1 MFSGRLGKFREI
13 AGYLM
18 YYFSYLVG
26 NILCMFG
33 IAFSTWFFF
42 ISDDGFRYL
51 WGAGNFLLIV
61 LWYFMMK
68 FGWLHVRSNWD
79 DYL

>member
-1 MFSGRLGKFREI
+1 MFSGRLGKFREVAI
-13 AGYLM
+13 YLM
-18 YYFSYLVG
+18 YYFSYLLG

-33 IAFSTWFFF
+33 IAFSIWFFF

-51 WGAGNFLLIV
+51 WGVGNFLLIV
-61 LWYFMMK
+61 LGYFVMK
-68 FGWLHVRSNWD
+68 FGWPHVRSNWD

>member
-1 MFSGRLGKFREI
+1 MFSGRFGKFREI
-13 AGYLM
+13 TIYLM
-18 YYFSYLVG
+18 YYFSYLLG

-33 IAFSTWFFF
+33 IAFSIWFFF

-51 WGAGNFLLIV
+51 WGMGNFLLIV
-61 LWYFMMK
+61 LGYFVMK
-68 FGWLHVRSNWD
+68 LAGLMCVVNWD

>member
-13 AGYLM
+13 ARYLM
-18 YYFSYLVG
+18 YYFSYLAG

-33 IAFSTWFFF
+33 IAFSIWFFF

-51 WGAGNFLLIV
+51 WGAGGF
-61 LWYFMMK
+61 Y
-68 FGWLHVRSNWD
+68 
-79 DYL
+79 

>member
-1 MFSGRLGKFREI
+1 MFSGRFGKSRVI
-13 AGYLM
+13 VIYLICC
-18 YYFSYLVG
+18 FLYLLG

-33 IAFSTWFFF
+33 LAFF
-42 ISDDGFRYL
+42 IWFSFFSDDGFRYL

-61 LWYFMMK
+61 LGYSMMN
-68 FGWLHVRSNWD
+68 FVWPHVRSNWD

>member
-13 AGYLM
+13 ARYLM
-18 YYFSYLVG
+18 YYFSYLAG

-33 IAFSTWFFF
+33 IAFSIWFFF

-51 WGAGNFLLIV
+51 WGAGGFL
-61 LWYFMMK
+61 
-68 FGWLHVRSNWD
+68 
-79 DYL
+79 

>member
-13 AGYLM
+13 ARYLM
-18 YYFSYLVG
+18 YYFSYLAG

-33 IAFSTWFFF
+33 IAFSIWFFF

-51 WGAGNFLLIV
+51 WGAGGFLLIV
-61 LWYFMMK
+61 FWYFMMK
-68 FGWLHVRSNWD
+68 FGWPHVRSNWD